1 MKKFL
6 FISFLSFIIG
16 GVLTSCT
23 KEYKAKQLVKED
35 LKSSLKDPK
44 SLDILKWGELDSSF
58 TFFSETSEGKRLS
71 DIESHYRY
79 GGYLFEDYDFNKDT
93 IIPIKEGLYIDNYKY
108 SDERKHVERADSI
121 KKIIE
126 KKESQYKGDFRGWL
140 LSIDYTAKNSFNA
153 NVRGHAIYIIDRD
166 IKYIK
171 EKYNY

>member
-6 FISFLSFIIG
+6 FISILSFIIG

-71 DIESHYRY
+71 DIESQYRY
-79 GGYLFEDYDFNKDT
+79 CGYLCEDYDFKKDT
-93 IIPIKEGLYIDNYKY
+93 MIPIKEGLYIDNYKY
-108 SDERKHVERADSI
+108 SDERKHIERADSI